1 MNCVLSINV
10 YQEEES
16 IIVFYFLSA
25 ATPEQGEYTGEEAA
39 AGFLHES
46 RADTHGRDEARG
58 SA

>member
-1 MNCVLSINV
+1 V